1 MEVNQTMSLIRYQ
14 APELST
20 WSPFDRLST
29 LRDEMNRLFDISLP
43 AYGGREDR
51 LLGVWNPPLDVFQ
64 DKDHVFVKAE
74 LPGMKKEDIQI
85 SLQENTL
92 TVSGE
97 RRHEK
102 EVKEGDSY
110 RSERFFGRFHRSV
123 TLPVPVQTDNVKAQY
138 KDGILTVTLAKA
150 EEAKPKQIEV
160 HVS

>member
-1 MEVNQTMSLIRYQ
+1 MSLIRYQ

-20 WSPFDRLST
+20 WSPFNQLST
-29 LRDEMNRLFDISLP
+29 LRDEMNRLFDVSLP
-43 AYGGREDR
+43 GFGGREDR

-64 DKDHVFVKAE
+64 DKDHVFVKTE

-85 SLQENTL
+85 SLHENTL

-97 RRHEK
+97 RKHDQEIR
-102 EVKEGDSY
+102 EGDSY

-123 TLPVPVQTDNVKAQY
+123 TLPVTVQTDNVKAQY
-138 KDGILTVTLAKA
+138 KDGILTVTLSKA

-160 HVS
+160 QVS